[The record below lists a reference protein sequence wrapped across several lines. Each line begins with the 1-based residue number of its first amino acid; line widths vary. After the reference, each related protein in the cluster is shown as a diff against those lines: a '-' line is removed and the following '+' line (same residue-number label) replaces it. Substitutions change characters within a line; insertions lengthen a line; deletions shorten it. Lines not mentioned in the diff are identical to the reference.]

1 MTLPSW
7 IRAALRFAS
16 REARHS
22 IRRVGPYMA
31 SITLGV
37 TALVS
42 IHSFQVDVERAVE
55 REAEVLMGANA
66 RLNGDGPWSD
76 TVQALRDSLASAGR
90 RTARVTSVPS
100 MVLAPSSDIVRL
112 IQVRAIDAGYPFY
125 GSVRSVPEGAWG
137 AHLEEGR
144 ALVDPAVLPQLEV
157 AVGDTIIVG
166 NASLEIAG
174 TVDDL
179 PTDLAFQTAVGPRIH
194 VSHETLDRAQLLGF
208 GSLARYE
215 LFFEIPDVDE
225 RQALDERYDDMFGE
239 MRLRFTLAEQQARRL
254 SNGVEFLGRFLGLV
268 GLGALLL
275 GGVGVASAIH
285 VYVQEKRAS
294 VAVLRCLG
302 ARQRVTFLVYLLQAA
317 GLGALGAAAGVIL
330 GVALQRLLPVVLAP
344 VLPVPVTPSFSPGS
358 ALAGLGVGV
367 WVALAFAFL
376 PLLKIRDVTP
386 LQALRADVEPARTS
400 RWLRGLVVGCV
411 ATSVVVLCVLEAP
424 ETDVGLGFAAG
435 LAVTVG
441 ALWLVAWGLVAVT
454 RRVIPPGLPYPV
466 RQGVSNLFRPRNQTV
481 SVTLALGLGTFVIA
495 LLLQVE
501 GSVRRDLTLT
511 FGEDRPNLL
520 LFDIQP
526 DQIAGVRDL
535 LPGDARDDAEVS
547 PLVSARIASING
559 VGPDALRE
567 RDEGEGRPEGW
578 ALRREYRNT
587 YRAELG
593 GAEELVA
600 GRWWDGTPGTEDDTA
615 VASGELPGVSLEVDV
630 AESLGVSLGDTV
642 TWNVSGVDVPSVVTS
657 LRRVDWERLEP
668 NFFAVLEPGSLDGA
682 PQTALMLA
690 RMPDAEA
697 RAAVQR
703 DLVRAFPNVS
713 ALDVS
718 RVQEAIESVLDL
730 VRRALAFLGGFA
742 ALAGGVVLVATLA
755 TSRTQRKREGAL
767 LRTLGAR
774 RSQVRTVLLAE
785 YATLG
790 TLATLAG
797 IILGGVAASV
807 LLPSVFEVSYV
818 PPWGTLAAVWGVV
831 TGLTVA
837 IGLAGSRHLLDHA
850 PLPALREAS
859 EEA

>member
-1 MTLPSW
+1 MTRHAW
-7 IRAALRFAS
+7 IRSALRFAI

-22 IRRVGPYMA
+22 VRRVGPYMA

-66 RLNGDGPWSD
+66 RLRGDAPWSD
-76 TVQALRDSLASAGR
+76 TVRALRDSLATAGH

-100 MVLAPSSDIVRL
+100 MVLAQSSNIVRL
-112 IQVRAIDAGYPFY
+112 IQVRAIDPGYPFY
-125 GSVRSVPEGAWG
+125 GSVRTAPANAWG
-137 AHLEEGR
+137 AHLQEGR
-144 ALVDPAVLPQLEV
+144 ALVDPAVLAQLEV
-157 AVGDTIIVG
+157 GIGDTLLVG
-166 NASLEIAG
+166 NTSLEVAG

-179 PTDLAFQTAVGPRIH
+179 PTDLGFQTAVGPRIH
-194 VSHETLDRAQLLGF
+194 VSHETLDQAQLLGF

-215 LFFEIPDVDE
+215 LFFEIPDVDQ
-225 RQALDERYDDMFGE
+225 RRSLDDRYDDMFSE

-302 ARQRVTFLVYLLQAA
+302 ARQRIPFLVYLVQAA
-317 GLGALGAAAGVIL
+317 GLGALGAATGVVL
-330 GVALQRLLPVVLAP
+330 GVALQRVLPGVLTR
-344 VLPVPVTPSFSPGS
+344 VLPVPVTPSCSVGS
-358 ALAGLGVGV
+358 ALAGLGVGL
-367 WVALAFAFL
+367 WVALAFALL

-386 LQALRADVEPARTS
+386 LQALRSDVEPAAAS
-400 RWLRGLVVGCV
+400 RWLRGAVLVAV
-411 ATSVVVLCVLEAP
+411 ALSVTVLCIREAP
-424 ETDVGLGFAAG
+424 ETGIGLGFAAG
-435 LAVTVG
+435 LALTTG
-441 ALWLVAWGLVAVT
+441 ALWCVAWGLAAVT
-454 RRVIPPGLPYPV
+454 RRAIPARLPYPV
-466 RQGVSNLFRPRNQTV
+466 RQGISNLFRPRNQTV
-481 SVTLALGLGTFVIA
+481 SVTLALGLGTFVITM
-495 LLLQVE
+495 LLQVE

-520 LFDIQP
+520 LFDIQA
-526 DQIAGVRDL
+526 DQVAGVRGL
-535 LPGDARDDAEVS
+535 LPEEIRDEAEVS

-559 VGPDALRE
+559 LAPDQLRATDRE
-567 RDEGEGRPEGW
+567 DGRPEGW

-587 YRAELG
+587 YRSELG
-593 GAEELVA
+593 RAEELIR
-600 GRWWDGTPGTEDDTA
+600 GRWWDGTPGVEDGTA
-615 VASGELPGVSLEVDV
+615 VDSGGLPGVSMEVDV
-630 AESLGVSLGDTV
+630 AESLRVTLGDTV

-668 NFFAVLEPGSLDGA
+668 NFFAVLEPGSLDSA

-690 RMPDAEA
+690 RMPDEDA

-742 ALAGGVVLVATLA
+742 AVAGVVVLIATLA
-755 TSRTQRKREGAL
+755 TSRAQRKREGAL

-774 RSQVRTVLLAE
+774 RRQVRTVLIAE

-797 IILGGVAASV
+797 ITLGGLAAAV
-807 LLPSVFEVSYV
+807 LLPAVFEVPYV
-818 PPWGTLAAVWGVV
+818 PAWGTLATVWGVV
-831 TGLTVA
+831 TVLTVT
-837 IGLAGSRHLLDHA
+837 IGLAGSRDLLDRP